1 MDSRSTSKKR
11 KATGEDSA
19 PAASSY
25 VRAKPELEM
34 LSDEE
39 DEQQL
44 DSDEEAH
51 DEFPELD
58 LQSDSDEGDSV
69 DENSEEE
76 EEEEDDEEG
85 LSTDEDSDDSINPF
99 PKSKLIVSD
108 ITKQPKR
115 VYPEIEPDY
124 DSDSST
130 EDVSTISNL
139 SKFAEY

>member
-11 KATGEDSA
+11 KAAGEDST
-19 PAASSY
+19 PAVPSY

-51 DEFPELD
+51 DDFPELD
-58 LQSDSDEGDSV
+58 LQSDSEGDDSV
-69 DENSEEE
+69 EGESEDEEDEEE
-76 EEEEDDEEG
+76 E

-139 SKFAEY
+139 STF